1 MVVRQGYHVNLFCSP
16 LYSQGGNSCCFDC
29 SGSCL
34 LLCLGVALGVCLYV
48 CVANLGHDFDET
60 LCVQIG
66 VVMS

>member
-1 MVVRQGYHVNLFCSP
+1 MVVRQGCHVNLFFSS
-16 LYSQGGNSCCFDC
+16 LYSQEGNSCCDC

-34 LLCLGVALGVCLYV
+34 LLCLSVALGVCLYL